1 MRRKRSIIRIKGY
14 TISSPSVV
22 ILMILSILVLSV
34 LFVITETIRRQMLEY
49 NQRIMRTYG
58 KLLQLT
64 ISRSVETPELSILFD
79 ELILKSNFP
88 LVYADAN
95 GQPIYWRNLSVPDN
109 DTSAAAKKKVRKWI
123 KRHSRRYPPIPVRI
137 PETNKAIAYLY
148 YGESPIVN
156 WLRLTPWLVAAIIA
170 FMFFVGA
177 MIYGK
182 IRRYEQQNI
191 WLSLAKEAAH
201 QLGTPTSSLLGWLQL
216 MRDELEDGANPT
228 ELKKIVSEMERDIT
242 NLSRIVVRFGQIGS
256 TPELVATDPVEL
268 IKDVVGYLKQRI
280 PQLRKNIE
288 LIEHYDPVPNVNANK
303 LLLSWALENLIKNS
317 VEAIGPKG
325 GTIWV
330 ATRRS
335 LDGSEVH
342 LIVSDTGKGIPASIQ
357 KEIFSPGFSTKKRGW
372 GMGLSLARRIVED
385 YHHGRLFLLESKPYE
400 KTTFIIAL
408 PVKKHRAKKKKVT

>member
-14 TISSPSVV
+14 TISSPSIV

-95 GQPIYWRNLSVPDN
+95 GQPVYWRNLSVPDN
-109 DTSAAAKKKVRKWI
+109 DTSAAAREKVRKWI
-123 KRHSRRYPPIPVRI
+123 RRHSRRFPPIPVRI

-148 YGESPIVN
+148 YGESPMVN

-216 MRDELEDGANPT
+216 MRDELENGANPT
-228 ELKKIVSEMERDIT
+228 ELRKIVNEMERDIT

-303 LLLSWALENLIKNS
+303 LLLSWA
-317 VEAIGPKG
+317 
-325 GTIWV
+325 
-330 ATRRS
+330 
-335 LDGSEVH
+335 
-342 LIVSDTGKGIPASIQ
+342 
-357 KEIFSPGFSTKKRGW
+357 
-372 GMGLSLARRIVED
+372 
-385 YHHGRLFLLESKPYE
+385 
-400 KTTFIIAL
+400 
-408 PVKKHRAKKKKVT
+408 